1 MRNSRIAARPFRIL
15 IASCRDF
22 VASYWPNP
30 GTPGSQVRSMYD
42 RLAAAESALLGKE
55 ALAGDVLKS
64 NGQTAR

>member
-1 MRNSRIAARPFRIL
+1 MSPATYLL
-15 IASCRDF
+15 ICRHRDF

-42 RLAAAESALLGKE
+42 RLAAAENALLGKE
-55 ALAGDVLKS
+55 ALSADGLKS